1 MLRITFITDIIKD
14 MQIFHNVL
22 WIPYFQGGVVFSNI
36 VTTVSPTYAQE
47 VRTAEVR
54 TLPLHWFCCIY
65 VKNLQECFE
74 VASMV
79 IIIIRLPVEK
89 IRGERLGKFAI

>member
-1 MLRITFITDIIKD
+1 
-14 MQIFHNVL
+14 MQIFHYVL

-47 VRTAEVR
+47 VRTAEVQ

-65 VKNLQECFE
+65 LKNSQECFE
-74 VASMV
+74 LASIV

-89 IRGERLGKFAI
+89 IRGKKLGKFSI